1 MECSE
6 LRTLGIFVDRQALSY
21 SRKLTLLIKCRDTAE
36 GMGHRSYFIFPVE
49 IKKVLK
55 TDALFI
61 RSRTDPLNISFIASK
76 MAEMHNIPVIDD
88 SRSIQICSDK
98 VNMYLHLIKANVPV
112 PRTEFIK
119 KNEFS
124 EEGIAKLLE
133 SLDGAM
139 VLKEPSTTLG
149 NRVKKVTTSA
159 DAHRISQGYLK
170 MSDWIVAQEYIE
182 SDEDWKI
189 GVLNGEFLYACR
201 YVLPTESQKIVASEE
216 GEIPDYASESVPQD
230 QVPKETIDLAI
241 KAAISIGKGL
251 YSVDIKQRGGRQFV
265 IEVND
270 NPSLESGEDEY
281 YPQIYNQI
289 ISNLMER

>member
-1 MECSE
+1 M
-6 LRTLGIFVDRQALSY
+6 RTLGIFVDRQALSY

-36 GMGHRSYFIFPVE
+36 GMGYLSYFIFPVE

-76 MAEMHNIPVIDD
+76 MAEMHDIPVIDD

-98 VNMYLHLIKANVPV
+98 VNMYLHLIKARVPV
-112 PRTEFIK
+112 PRTEFVK
-119 KNEFS
+119 KDDFRED
-124 EEGIAKLLE
+124 GIRNLLE
-133 SLDGAM
+133 SMGGSM
-139 VLKEPSTTLG
+139 ILKEPSTTLG
-149 NRVKKVTTSA
+149 NRVKKVTSPT
-159 DAHRISQGYLK
+159 DAHRIAGSYLK

-189 GVLNGEFLYACR
+189 GVLDGRLLYACR
-201 YVLPTESQKIVASEE
+201 YVLPTESEKIVASEE
-216 GEIPDYASESVPQD
+216 GEIPDYASESVPPD
-230 QVPKETIDLAI
+230 QVPRETIDLAI
-241 KAAISIGKGL
+241 KAASAIGKGL

-281 YPQIYNQI
+281 YPQIYNEI

>member
-1 MECSE
+1 MV
-6 LRTLGIFVDRQALSY
+6 RTLGIFVDRQALSY

-36 GMGHRSYFIFPVE
+36 GMGYRSYFIFPVE

-76 MAEMHNIPVIDD
+76 MAEMHDIPVIDD
-88 SRSIQICSDK
+88 TRSIQICSDK
-98 VNMYLHLIKANVPV
+98 VNMYLHLIKANAPI
-112 PRTEFIK
+112 PRTEFIRK
-119 KNEFS
+119 SDFS
-124 EEGIAKLLE
+124 GDMMGHLLE
-133 SLDGAM
+133 TMGGSLI
-139 VLKEPSTTLG
+139 LKEPSTTYG
-149 NRVKKVTTSA
+149 NRVKKVTRRS
-159 DAHRISQGYLK
+159 DAYRIAASYLK

-189 GVLNGEFLYACR
+189 GVLDGELLYACR

-230 QVPKETIDLAI
+230 QVPEEVIQLAI
-241 KAAISIGKGL
+241 KAAKAIGNGL
-251 YSVDIKQRGGRQFV
+251 YSVDIKQRGGKHFV

-281 YPQIYNQI
+281 YPRIYNQI

>member
-1 MECSE
+1 

-36 GMGHRSYFIFPVE
+36 SMGYRSYFIFPVE

-61 RSRTDPLNISFIASK
+61 RSRTDPLNIAFIASK
-76 MAEMHNIPVIDD
+76 MAEMHDIPVIDD

-98 VNMYLHLIKANVPV
+98 INMYLHLIKAKVSV
-112 PRTEFIK
+112 PRTELIK
-119 KNEFS
+119 RTDFS
-124 EEGIAKLLE
+124 EEGIGQLLE
-133 SLDGAM
+133 SMNGSM
-139 VLKEPSTTLG
+139 VLKEPSTTYG
-149 NRVKKVTTSA
+149 NRVKKVTSVG
-159 DAHRISQGYLK
+159 DAHHIAGSYLK

-182 SDEDWKI
+182 SEEDWKV

-201 YVLPTESQKIVASEE
+201 YILPTESQKIVASEE
-216 GEIPDYASESVPQD
+216 GEIPDYASESVPQHL
-230 QVPKETIDLAI
+230 VPRETIDLAI
-241 KAAISIGKGL
+241 DAARAIGNGL

-281 YPQIYNQI
+281 YPQIYNKI

>member
-1 MECSE
+1 MV
-6 LRTLGIFVDRQALSY
+6 RTLGIFVDRQALSY

-61 RSRTDPLNISFIASK
+61 RSRTDPLNVSFIASK
-76 MAEMHNIPVIDD
+76 MAEMHGIPVIDD
-88 SRSIQICSDK
+88 PRSIQICSDK
-98 VNMYLHLIKANVPV
+98 VNMYLHLIHANVPV
-112 PRTEFIK
+112 PRTEFVRK
-119 KNEFS
+119 SDFS
-124 EEGIAKLLE
+124 EEAMGRLLE
-133 SLDGAM
+133 AMDGSLII
-139 VLKEPSTTLG
+139 KEPSTTFG
-149 NRVKKVTTSA
+149 NRVKKVTTLA
-159 DAHRISQGYLK
+159 DAHHFAGSYLK
-170 MSDWIVAQEYIE
+170 MSDRIVAQEYIE

-189 GVLNGEFLYACR
+189 GVLDGELLYACR
-201 YVLPTESQKIVASEE
+201 YILPTESQKIIASEE
-216 GEIPDYASESVPQD
+216 GEIPDYASESVPQE
-230 QVPKETIDLAI
+230 QVPVEVIDLAI
-241 KAAISIGKGL
+241 KAANAIGNGL

-281 YPQIYNQI
+281 YPRIYNQI

>member
-1 MECSE
+1 V
-6 LRTLGIFVDRQALSY
+6 RTLGIFVDRQALSY

-36 GMGHRSYFIFPVE
+36 GMGYRSYFIFPVE

-76 MAEMHNIPVIDD
+76 MAEMHSIPVIDD
-88 SRSIQICSDK
+88 PRSIQICSDK
-98 VNMYLHLIKANVPV
+98 VNMYLHLIHANVPV
-112 PRTEFIK
+112 PRTEFVRKID
-119 KNEFS
+119 FS
-124 EEGIAKLLE
+124 EGTMRHLLE
-133 SLDGAM
+133 AMDGSLI
-139 VLKEPSTTLG
+139 LKEPSTTFG
-149 NRVKKVTTSA
+149 NRVKKVTTLA
-159 DAHRISQGYLK
+159 DAHHVAASYLK

-189 GVLNGEFLYACR
+189 GVLDGELLYACR
-201 YVLPTESQKIVASEE
+201 YVLPTESEKIVASEE
-216 GEIPDYASESVPQD
+216 GEIPDYASQCVPD
-230 QVPKETIDLAI
+230 EQVPGDVIDLAI
-241 KAAISIGKGL
+241 KAAKAIGDGL

-281 YPQIYNQI
+281 YPRIYNQI

>member
-1 MECSE
+1 MGCSK

-21 SRKLTLLIKCRDTAE
+21 SRMLTMLIKCRDTAE

-49 IKKVLK
+49 IKKVLR

-76 MAEMHNIPVIDD
+76 MAEMHDIPVIDD
-88 SRSIQICSDK
+88 PRSIQICSDK

-112 PRTEFIK
+112 PRTEFVRKGDFGVEKITR
-119 KNEFS
+119 
-124 EEGIAKLLE
+124 ILE
-133 SLDGAM
+133 SMSGSM
-139 VLKEPSTTLG
+139 ILKEPSTTLG
-149 NRVKKVTTSA
+149 NRVKKVTSPS
-159 DAHRISQGYLK
+159 DAHRIAGSYLK
-170 MSDWIVAQEYIE
+170 MSDWIIAQEYIE

-189 GVLNGEFLYACR
+189 GVLDGELLYACR

-216 GEIPDYASESVPQD
+216 GEIPDYASESVPREM
-230 QVPKETIDLAI
+230 VPVETIDLAVRAA
-241 KAAISIGKGL
+241 KAIGKGL

-270 NPSLESGEDEY
+270 NPSLDSGEDEY
-281 YPQIYNQI
+281 YPQIFNQI

>member
-1 MECSE
+1 M
-6 LRTLGIFVDRQALSY
+6 RTLGIFIDRQALSF

-36 GMGHRSYFIFPVE
+36 GMGYRSYFIFPVE
-49 IKKVLK
+49 IKKVPK

-76 MAEMHNIPVIDD
+76 MAELHDIPVIDD

-98 VNMYLHLIKANVPV
+98 VNMYSHLIKAGVPI
-112 PRTEFIK
+112 PQTEFLRRSD
-119 KNEFS
+119 FS
-124 EEGIAKLLE
+124 EDVIGRLMETMGG
-133 SLDGAM
+133 SL
-139 VLKEPSTTLG
+139 VLKEPSTTFG
-149 NRVKKVTTSA
+149 NRVKKVTTMA
-159 DAHRISQGYLK
+159 DANRVASGYLK
-170 MSDWIVAQEYIE
+170 MSDRIIAQEFIE

-189 GVLNGEFLYACR
+189 GVLDGKLLYACR

-216 GEIPDYASESVPQD
+216 GEIPDYASMSVLQED
-230 QVPKETIDLAI
+230 VPPEIIDLAI
-241 KAAISIGKGL
+241 RAAKAIGNSL
-251 YSVDIKQRGGRQFV
+251 YSVDIKQRGGRHFV

-281 YPQIYNQI
+281 YPLIYNQI

>member
-1 MECSE
+1 MGCSK

-21 SRKLTLLIKCRDTAE
+21 SRMLTMLIKCRDTAE

-49 IKKVLK
+49 IKKVLR

-76 MAEMHNIPVIDD
+76 MAEMHDIPVIDD
-88 SRSIQICSDK
+88 PRSIQICSDK

-112 PRTEFIK
+112 PRTEFVRKGDFGVENITR
-119 KNEFS
+119 
-124 EEGIAKLLE
+124 ILE
-133 SLDGAM
+133 SMSGSM
-139 VLKEPSTTLG
+139 ILKEPSTTLG
-149 NRVKKVTTSA
+149 NRVKKVTSPS
-159 DAHRISQGYLK
+159 DAHRIAGSYLK
-170 MSDWIVAQEYIE
+170 MSDWIIAQEYIE

-189 GVLNGEFLYACR
+189 GVLDGELLYACR

-216 GEIPDYASESVPQD
+216 GEIPDYASESVPREM
-230 QVPKETIDLAI
+230 VPVETIDLAVRAA
-241 KAAISIGKGL
+241 KAIGKGL

-281 YPQIYNQI
+281 YPQIFNQI

>member
-1 MECSE
+1 M
-6 LRTLGIFVDRQALSY
+6 RTLGIFVDRQALSY

-36 GMGHRSYFIFPVE
+36 VMGYRSYFIFPVE
-49 IKKVLK
+49 IKKVPK

-76 MAEMHNIPVIDD
+76 MAEMHEIPVIDD
-88 SRSIQICSDK
+88 PRSIQICSDK

-112 PRTEFIK
+112 PRTEFIRK
-119 KNEFS
+119 SDFS
-124 EEGIAKLLE
+124 EDLMGRLLDAMDG
-133 SLDGAM
+133 SLI
-139 VLKEPSTTLG
+139 LKEPSTTFG
-149 NRVKKVTTSA
+149 NRVKKVTALT
-159 DAHRISQGYLK
+159 DAHRIAGSYLK

-189 GVLNGEFLYACR
+189 GVLDGELLYACR

-216 GEIPDYASESVPQD
+216 GEIPDYASEGVPQD
-230 QVPKETIDLAI
+230 QVPGEVIELAI
-241 KAAISIGKGL
+241 KAARAIGDGL

-281 YPQIYNQI
+281 YPHIYNQI

>member
-1 MECSE
+1 

-36 GMGHRSYFIFPVE
+36 GMGYRSYFIFPVE
-49 IKKVLK
+49 IKKVPK

-98 VNMYLHLIKANVPV
+98 VNMYLHLIKAEVPV
-112 PRTEFIK
+112 PRTEFVK
-119 KNEFS
+119 KSDFS
-124 EEGIAKLLE
+124 EERMEQLLE
-133 SLDGAM
+133 SMDGSM
-139 VLKEPSTTLG
+139 IMKEPSTTYG
-149 NRVKKVTTSA
+149 NRVKKVTSLV
-159 DAHRISQGYLK
+159 DAHRIAGSYLK

-189 GVLNGEFLYACR
+189 GVLRGEFLYACR
-201 YVLPTESQKIVASEE
+201 YVLPTESQKIMASEE
-216 GEIPDYASESVPQD
+216 GEIPDYASECVPRE
-230 QVPKETIDLAI
+230 QVPEDTIDLAV
-241 KAAISIGKGL
+241 KAARAIGMGL

-281 YPQIYNQI
+281 YPQIYNKI

>member
-1 MECSE
+1 M
-6 LRTLGIFVDRQALSY
+6 RTLGIFVDRQALSY

-36 GMGHRSYFIFPVE
+36 VMGYRSYFIFPVE

-76 MAEMHNIPVIDD
+76 MAEMHDIPVIDD

-98 VNMYLHLIKANVPV
+98 VNMYMHLIKAEVPI
-112 PRTEFIK
+112 PRTEFVK
-119 KNEFS
+119 KSDFNEDDM
-124 EEGIAKLLE
+124 GRLLE
-133 SLDGAM
+133 AMGGSLI
-139 VLKEPSTTLG
+139 LKEPSTTFG
-149 NRVKKVTTSA
+149 NRVKKVTALT
-159 DAHRISQGYLK
+159 DAHRIACGYLK
-170 MSDWIVAQEYIE
+170 MSDRIVAQEFIE
-182 SDEDWKI
+182 SDEDWKV
-189 GVLNGEFLYACR
+189 GVLDGELLYACR

-230 QVPKETIDLAI
+230 DVPREVIGLAI
-241 KAAISIGKGL
+241 KAAKSIGKGL

-281 YPQIYNQI
+281 YPRIYNQI

>member
-1 MECSE
+1 

-36 GMGHRSYFIFPVE
+36 GMGYRSYFIFPVE

-61 RSRTDPLNISFIASK
+61 RSRTYPLNISFIASK
-76 MAEMHNIPVIDD
+76 MAEMHGIPVIDD
-88 SRSIQICSDK
+88 PRSIQICSDK
-98 VNMYLHLIKANVPV
+98 VNMYLHLIHANVPV
-112 PRTEFIK
+112 PRTEFVRK
-119 KNEFS
+119 ADFS
-124 EEGIAKLLE
+124 EELMGRLLDSMDG
-133 SLDGAM
+133 SLI
-139 VLKEPSTTLG
+139 LKEPSTTFG
-149 NRVKKVTTSA
+149 NRVKKVTTMA
-159 DAHRISQGYLK
+159 DAHHVAGSYLK

-189 GVLNGEFLYACR
+189 GVLDGELLYACR
-201 YVLPTESQKIVASEE
+201 YVLPTESEKIVASEE
-216 GEIPDYASESVPQD
+216 GEIPDYASECVPRE
-230 QVPKETIDLAI
+230 QVPDEVVGLAI
-241 KAAISIGKGL
+241 KAAGAIGEGL

-281 YPQIYNQI
+281 YPRIYNQI

>member
-1 MECSE
+1 M
-6 LRTLGIFVDRQALSY
+6 RTLGIFVDRQALSH

-36 GMGHRSYFIFPVE
+36 GMGYRSYFIFPVE

-76 MAEMHNIPVIDD
+76 MAEMHDIPVIDD
-88 SRSIQICSDK
+88 SLSIQICSDK
-98 VNMYLHLIKANVPV
+98 VNMYMHLIKAEVPI
-112 PRTEFIK
+112 PRTVFVKQSDFNKDDMARLMETMD
-119 KNEFS
+119 
-124 EEGIAKLLE
+124 G
-133 SLDGAM
+133 SLII
-139 VLKEPSTTLG
+139 KEPSTTFG
-149 NRVKKVTTSA
+149 NRVKRVTTLT
-159 DAHRISQGYLK
+159 DAHRIACSYLK
-170 MSDWIVAQEYIE
+170 MSDWIVAQEFIE
-182 SDEDWKI
+182 SDEDWKV
-189 GVLNGEFLYACR
+189 GVLDGELLYACR

-216 GEIPDYASESVPQD
+216 GEIPDYASESVPYAD
-230 QVPKETIDLAI
+230 VPQKVIELAI
-241 KAAISIGKGL
+241 KAANSIGKGL

-281 YPQIYNQI
+281 YPRIYNQI

>member
-1 MECSE
+1 MGCSK

-21 SRKLTLLIKCRDTAE
+21 SRMLTMLIKCRDTAE

-49 IKKVLK
+49 IKKVLR

-76 MAEMHNIPVIDD
+76 MAEMHDIPVIDD
-88 SRSIQICSDK
+88 PRSIQICSDK

-112 PRTEFIK
+112 PRTEFVRKGDFGVEKITR
-119 KNEFS
+119 
-124 EEGIAKLLE
+124 ILE
-133 SLDGAM
+133 SMSGSM
-139 VLKEPSTTLG
+139 ILKEPSTTLG
-149 NRVKKVTTSA
+149 NRVKKVTSPS
-159 DAHRISQGYLK
+159 DAHRIAGSYLK
-170 MSDWIVAQEYIE
+170 MSDWIIAQEYIE

-189 GVLNGEFLYACR
+189 GVLDGELLYACR

-216 GEIPDYASESVPQD
+216 GEIPDYASESVPREM
-230 QVPKETIDLAI
+230 VPVETIDLAVRAA
-241 KAAISIGKGL
+241 KAIGKGL

-281 YPQIYNQI
+281 YPQIFNQI

>member
-1 MECSE
+1 
-6 LRTLGIFVDRQALSY
+6 
-21 SRKLTLLIKCRDTAE
+21 
-36 GMGHRSYFIFPVE
+36 MGYLSYFIFPVE

-76 MAEMHNIPVIDD
+76 MAEMHDIPVIDD

-98 VNMYLHLIKANVPV
+98 VNMYLHLIKARVPV
-112 PRTEFIK
+112 PRTEFVK
-119 KNEFS
+119 KDDFRED
-124 EEGIAKLLE
+124 GIRNLLE
-133 SLDGAM
+133 SMGGSM
-139 VLKEPSTTLG
+139 ILKEPSTTLG
-149 NRVKKVTTSA
+149 NRVKKVTSPT
-159 DAHRISQGYLK
+159 DAHRIAGSYLK

-189 GVLNGEFLYACR
+189 GVLDGRLLYACR
-201 YVLPTESQKIVASEE
+201 YVLPTESEKIVASEE
-216 GEIPDYASESVPQD
+216 GEIPDYASESVPPD
-230 QVPKETIDLAI
+230 QVPRETIDLAI
-241 KAAISIGKGL
+241 KAASAIGKGL

-281 YPQIYNQI
+281 YPQIYNEI